1 MKGNIVTSSNQKKEI
16 VPAGTHFARC
26 YSMIHIGVVEW
37 EFQGEKKFNNKVR
50 LTWELPYEMRDFG
63 GEQKPLVI
71 SKEYTLS
78 MHEKSNL
85 RKDLEM
91 WRGKVFTN
99 KELGSFDVTDLLGK
113 TCNISVI
120 HKVAKNGNEFAQ
132 VGGVSAIQKGVEV
145 LEQFNPT
152 FIFNYGDHFDLDWL
166 DSQPE
171 WIQEQIKSSEDYQYK
186 INELDLL
193 DSQAKP
199 F

>member
-1 MKGNIVTSSNQKKEI
+1 MKGIIVTSSNQKKEI

-152 FIFNYGDHFDLDWL
+152 FIFNFGDHFDLDWL

-193 DSQAKP
+193 DSQSKP

>member
-1 MKGNIVTSSNQKKEI
+1 MKGIIITSSSQKKEI

-166 DSQPE
+166 DNQPE
-171 WIQEQIKSSEDYQYK
+171 WIQEQIKSSEDYIYK
-186 INELDLL
+186 INAINLL
-193 DSQAKP
+193 DNQSKP

>member
-1 MKGNIVTSSNQKKEI
+1 MKGIIVTSSNQKKEI

-166 DSQPE
+166 DMQPE

-193 DSQAKP
+193 DSQSKP

>member
-1 MKGNIVTSSNQKKEI
+1 MKGIIVTSSNQKKEI

-99 KELGSFDVTDLLGK
+99 KELGDFDVTDLLGK

-152 FIFNYGDHFDLDWL
+152 FIFNYGYHFNLDWL

-193 DSQAKP
+193 DSQSKP

>member
-1 MKGNIVTSSNQKKEI
+1 MKGIIVTSSNQKKEI

-166 DSQPE
+166 DMQPE

-186 INELDLL
+186 INELNFL
-193 DSQAKP
+193 DSQSKP

>member
-1 MKGNIVTSSNQKKEI
+1 MKGIIVTSSNQKKEI

-113 TCNISVI
+113 TCNLSVI

-193 DSQAKP
+193 DSQSKP

>member
-1 MKGNIVTSSNQKKEI
+1 MKGIIVTSSNQKKEI

-113 TCNISVI
+113 TCNLSVI

-171 WIQEQIKSSEDYQYK
+171 WIQEQIKSSEDYIYK
-186 INELDLL
+186 INAINFL
-193 DSQAKP
+193 DSQSKP

>member
-1 MKGNIVTSSNQKKEI
+1 MKGIIVTSSNQKKEI

-186 INELDLL
+186 INELNFL
-193 DSQAKP
+193 DSQSKP

>member
-1 MKGNIVTSSNQKKEI
+1 MKGIIVTSSNQKKEI

-91 WRGKVFTN
+91 WRWKVFTN

-193 DSQAKP
+193 DSQSKP

>member
-1 MKGNIVTSSNQKKEI
+1 MKGIIVTSSNQKKEI

-166 DSQPE
+166 DMQPE
-171 WIQEQIKSSEDYQYK
+171 WIQEQIKSSEDYIYK
-186 INELDLL
+186 INAINLL
-193 DSQAKP
+193 DNQSKP

>member
-1 MKGNIVTSSNQKKEI
+1 MKGIIVTSSNQKKEI

-113 TCNISVI
+113 TCNLSVI

-166 DSQPE
+166 DMQPE
-171 WIQEQIKSSEDYQYK
+171 WIQEQIKSSEDYIYK
-186 INELDLL
+186 INAINFL
-193 DSQAKP
+193 DSQSKP

>member
-1 MKGNIVTSSNQKKEI
+1 MKGIIVKSSNQKKEI

-99 KELGSFDVTDLLGK
+99 KELGDFDVTDLLGK
-113 TCNISVI
+113 TCNLSVI

-152 FIFNYGDHFDLDWL
+152 FIFNYGYHFDLDWL

-193 DSQAKP
+193 DSQSKP

>member
-1 MKGNIVTSSNQKKEI
+1 MKGIIITSSNQKKEI

-37 EFQGEKKFNNKVR
+37 EFQGEKKFSNKVR

-186 INELDLL
+186 INELNFL
-193 DSQAKP
+193 DSQSKP

>member
-1 MKGNIVTSSNQKKEI
+1 MKGIIVTSSNQKKEI

-145 LEQFNPT
+145 LEQFNQT
-152 FIFNYGDHFDLDWL
+152 FIFNYGDHFDLDLL

-193 DSQAKP
+193 DSQSKT

>member
-1 MKGNIVTSSNQKKEI
+1 MKGIIVTSSNQKKEI
-16 VPAGTHFARC
+16 VPSGTHFARC

-113 TCNISVI
+113 TCNLSVI

-171 WIQEQIKSSEDYQYK
+171 WIQEQIKSSEDYIYK
-186 INELDLL
+186 INAINFL
-193 DSQAKP
+193 DSQSKP

>member
-1 MKGNIVTSSNQKKEI
+1 MKGIIVTSSNQKKEI

-37 EFQGEKKFNNKVR
+37 EFQGEKKFSNKVR

-171 WIQEQIKSSEDYQYK
+171 WIQEQIKSSEDYIYK
-186 INELDLL
+186 INAINLL
-193 DSQAKP
+193 DNQSKP

>member
-1 MKGNIVTSSNQKKEI
+1 MKGIIVTSSNQKKEI

-152 FIFNYGDHFDLDWL
+152 FIFNYVDHFDLDWL

>member
-1 MKGNIVTSSNQKKEI
+1 MKGIIVTSSNQKKEI

-152 FIFNYGDHFDLDWL
+152 FIFNYGDHFDLYWL

-193 DSQAKP
+193 DSQSKP

>member
-1 MKGNIVTSSNQKKEI
+1 MKGIIVTSSNQKKEI

-166 DSQPE
+166 DMQPE
-171 WIQEQIKSSEDYQYK
+171 WIQEQIKSSEDYIYK
-186 INELDLL
+186 INAINFL
-193 DSQAKP
+193 DSQSKP

>member
-1 MKGNIVTSSNQKKEI
+1 MKGIIVTSSNQKKEI

-193 DSQAKP
+193 DSQSKP

>member
-1 MKGNIVTSSNQKKEI
+1 MKGIIVTSSNQKKEI

-171 WIQEQIKSSEDYQYK
+171 WIQEQIKSSKDYQYK

-193 DSQAKP
+193 DSQSKP

>member
-1 MKGNIVTSSNQKKEI
+1 MKGIIVTSSNQKKEI
-16 VPAGTHFARC
+16 VPSGTHFARC

-113 TCNISVI
+113 TCNLSVI

-171 WIQEQIKSSEDYQYK
+171 WIQEQIKSSEDYIYK
-186 INELDLL
+186 
-193 DSQAKP
+193 
-199 F
+199 

>member
-1 MKGNIVTSSNQKKEI
+1 MKGIIVTSSNQKKEI
-16 VPAGTHFARC
+16 VPSGTHFARC

-193 DSQAKP
+193 DSQSKP

>member
-1 MKGNIVTSSNQKKEI
+1 MKGIIVTSSNQKKEI

-113 TCNISVI
+113 TCNLSVI

-171 WIQEQIKSSEDYQYK
+171 WIQEQIKSSEDYIYK
-186 INELDLL
+186 INAINLL
-193 DSQAKP
+193 DNQSKP

>member
-1 MKGNIVTSSNQKKEI
+1 MKGIIITSSNQKKEI

-37 EFQGEKKFNNKVR
+37 EFQGEKKFSNKVR

-166 DSQPE
+166 DNQPE
-171 WIQEQIKSSEDYQYK
+171 WIQEQIKSSEDYIYK
-186 INELDLL
+186 INAINLL
-193 DSQAKP
+193 DNQSKP

>member
-1 MKGNIVTSSNQKKEI
+1 MKGIIVTSSNQKKEI

-63 GEQKPLVI
+63 GEHKPLVI

-193 DSQAKP
+193 DSQSKP

>member
-1 MKGNIVTSSNQKKEI
+1 MKGIIVASSNQKKEI

-193 DSQAKP
+193 DSQSKP

>member
-1 MKGNIVTSSNQKKEI
+1 MKGIIVTSSNQKKEI

-63 GEQKPLVI
+63 GEHKPLVI

-166 DSQPE
+166 DMQPE

-193 DSQAKP
+193 DSQSKP

>member
-1 MKGNIVTSSNQKKEI
+1 MKGIIVTSSNQKKEI

-99 KELGSFDVTDLLGK
+99 KELGDFDVTDLLGK

-152 FIFNYGDHFDLDWL
+152 FIFNYGYHFDLDWL

-193 DSQAKP
+193 DSQSKP

>member
-1 MKGNIVTSSNQKKEI
+1 MKGIIVTSSNQKKEI

-193 DSQAKP
+193 DSQ
-199 F
+199 

>member
-1 MKGNIVTSSNQKKEI
+1 MKGIIVTSSNQKKEI

-113 TCNISVI
+113 TCNLSVI

-186 INELDLL
+186 INELDLV
-193 DSQAKP
+193 DSQSKP

>member
-1 MKGNIVTSSNQKKEI
+1 MKGIIVTSSNQKKEI

>member
-1 MKGNIVTSSNQKKEI
+1 MKGIIITSSNQKKEI

-166 DSQPE
+166 DMQPE
-171 WIQEQIKSSEDYQYK
+171 WIQEQIKSSEDYIYK
-186 INELDLL
+186 INAINLL
-193 DSQAKP
+193 DNQSKP

>member
-1 MKGNIVTSSNQKKEI
+1 MKGIIITSSNQKKEI

-166 DSQPE
+166 DNQPE
-171 WIQEQIKSSEDYQYK
+171 WIQEQIKSSEDYIYK
-186 INELDLL
+186 INAINLL
-193 DSQAKP
+193 DNQSKP